1 MAKLKLFLLCDDIR
15 KRTDGRYD
23 VIGLTN
29 AIVATTF
36 PIEVPVVFFMVWENA
51 IEDIRGTVR
60 FTQPGREKPVDIS
73 FSQPAGN
80 NPFLPL
86 DIHFT
91 VTIKFLGQG
100 LHFFQV
106 LHDDQV
112 AGDYSL
118 FVDLKK
124 QH

>member
-1 MAKLKLFLLCDDIR
+1 MAKLKLFLLCDQVQ

-29 AIVATTF
+29 AIIATGF
-36 PIEVPVVFFMVWENA
+36 PIEVPVVVFMVWENA
-51 IEDIRGTVR
+51 IEDIKGTVR
-60 FTQPGREKPVDIS
+60 FTQPGREKSVDIG

-80 NPFLPL
+80 NPFLPI
-86 DIHFT
+86 DVHFSIS
-91 VTIKFLGQG
+91 IKFLAQG

-106 LHDDQV
+106 LCDDQV
-112 AGDYSL
+112 VGDYSL

-124 QH
+124 